1 MMVILFVNT
10 VRLSFLIVEGNDS
23 FSELWVLRVGNY
35 TSFYVIRF
43 SKSIA
48 GCAWIRAFVSAIDL
62 VIMNCIRRNQ
72 SLCFV
77 GPIKLVVVI
86 LEYLWWET
94 DFSHSRFHLLLRGF
108 FFFFSCGVLGTWSIA
123 ICYLWWFYDQ
133 GWENCST
140 CCFDK
145 QDKYTG
151 NEVDYYDYS

>member
-1 MMVILFVNT
+1 MIILFVNT
-10 VRLSFLIVEGNDS
+10 VRLSFLIVGGNDS
-23 FSELWVLRVGNY
+23 FSELWVLRGGNY

-62 VIMNCIRRNQ
+62 MIMNCIRRNQ

-108 FFFFSCGVLGTWSIA
+108 FFFFFFLWCFRYLKY
-123 ICYLWWFYDQ
+123 CYLLSLMILWSGVRKLQYLLLW
-133 GWENCST
+133 
-140 CCFDK
+140 
-145 QDKYTG
+145 
-151 NEVDYYDYS
+151 

>member
-1 MMVILFVNT
+1 MMIILFVNT

-23 FSELWVLRVGNY
+23 FSELWVLRGGNY

-62 VIMNCIRRNQ
+62 MIMNCIRRNQ

-108 FFFFSCGVLGTWSIA
+108 FFFFFFLWCFRYLKY
-123 ICYLWWFYDQ
+123 CYLLSLMILWSGVRKLQYLLLW
-133 GWENCST
+133 
-140 CCFDK
+140 
-145 QDKYTG
+145 
-151 NEVDYYDYS
+151 

>member
-1 MMVILFVNT
+1 MMIILFVNT
-10 VRLSFLIVEGNDS
+10 VRLSFLIVGGNDS
-23 FSELWVLRVGNY
+23 FSELWVLRGGNY

-62 VIMNCIRRNQ
+62 MIMNCIRRNQ

-108 FFFFSCGVLGTWSIA
+108 FFFFFFLWCFRYLKY
-123 ICYLWWFYDQ
+123 CYLLSLMILWSGVRKLQYLLLW
-133 GWENCST
+133 
-140 CCFDK
+140 
-145 QDKYTG
+145 
-151 NEVDYYDYS
+151 